1 MPANRNALIRYKT
14 IDLCLQNKYRKW
26 TLEDLINAC
35 SDVLYEYEGI
45 KKGVS
50 RRTVQLDIQLMRSDK
65 LGYNAPIIVL
75 EKKYYTYEDSGYSIM
90 NIPLSESDLNKLME
104 TVDFLKQFKGFSH
117 FRELDSLVQKLEDH
131 VYSKKIN
138 RKPVIDFE
146 KNENLKGIEF
156 LEILYQS
163 IIRKNVIDITYQ
175 SFNARQAGTFSFY
188 PYLLKEFRNR
198 WFLFG
203 LKNNSL
209 PLLNLAIDRI
219 INIKCTEK
227 VFIEKEEFNAEAFF
241 KDVIGVTVDPG
252 IKPEKIILFVNRKHA
267 PYVLTKPIHP
277 SQKLID
283 RDEYGITISLEVQHN
298 YELEKEILGLGDGM
312 VVISPEKL
320 KTNIFDK
327 LNNAVDQYNTTM
339 TEKGIIF
346 LKRKYLLSGFGL
358 INKLFSHR
366 SIAQI
371 NLALS
376 KGKWL
381 AKENEDGMVIDLET
395 DSTFKALLLN
405 SNMEKILSQI
415 TDNHLII
422 SAKYYDCIPESL
434 FEFKQSNTLN
444 QLVVVVL
451 LSDLKSKIFSL
462 QVIPGSQ
469 NKLLNDEKI
478 HCIVDNC
485 VPVDCQ
491 VNIGGAILI
500 NPILIKRFPES
511 LKNEKIKYITMEF
524 TLTSQKTAKSV
535 IVPL

>member
-1 MPANRNALIRYKT
+1 MDVLIGAGSFIKIHDLPYGVYNSFLVELV
-14 IDLCLQNKYRKW
+14 DLCFEAEFPLRLFSSQRSSGAMRT
-26 TLEDLINAC
+26 TLE
-35 SDVLYEYEGI
+35 
-45 KKGVS
+45 
-50 RRTVQLDIQLMRSDK
+50 T
-65 LGYNAPIIVL
+65 
-75 EKKYYTYEDSGYSIM
+75 
-90 NIPLSESDLNKLME
+90 
-104 TVDFLKQFKGFSH
+104 LKQFKGFSH

-163 IIRKNVIDITYQ
+163 IIRKNILEITYQ
-175 SFNARQAGTFSFY
+175 LFNARQAGTFSFY

-203 LKNNSL
+203 LKNNSI
-209 PLLNLAIDRI
+209 PLVNLAIDRI

-241 KDVIGVTVDPG
+241 KDVIGATVDPG

-298 YELEKEILGLGDGM
+298 YELEKEILGLGDGI
-312 VVISPEKL
+312 VVISPERL
-320 KTNIFDK
+320 KTNIFDR
-327 LNNAVDQYNTTM
+327 LNSTVDQYNTTL
-339 TEKGIIF
+339 TEKGVIS
-346 LKRKYLLSGFGL
+346 LKRKFLSDGFG
-358 INKLFSHR
+358 IVNKLYSHR
-366 SIAQI
+366 NIVQI
-371 NLALS
+371 NILLS

-381 AKENEDGMVIDLET
+381 EDKNGEGMVIDLET
-395 DSTFKALLLN
+395 DSTYKAMLLN
-405 SNMEKILSQI
+405 SNMERILSQI
-415 TDNHLII
+415 TDNHQII
-422 SAKYYDCIPESL
+422 SAKYYERIPESL

-451 LSDLKSKIFSL
+451 LSDLKSKIFSM

-469 NKLLNDEKI
+469 NKLLDNEKI
-478 HCIVDNC
+478 QCIVDNC
-485 VPVDCQ
+485 VAVDCQ
-491 VNIGGAILI
+491 VNMGGAILL
-500 NPILIKRFPES
+500 NPILIKRFSES
-511 LKNEKIKYITMEF
+511 LKNEKVKYITMEF
-524 TLTSQKTAKSV
+524 TLKSQKTAKAA